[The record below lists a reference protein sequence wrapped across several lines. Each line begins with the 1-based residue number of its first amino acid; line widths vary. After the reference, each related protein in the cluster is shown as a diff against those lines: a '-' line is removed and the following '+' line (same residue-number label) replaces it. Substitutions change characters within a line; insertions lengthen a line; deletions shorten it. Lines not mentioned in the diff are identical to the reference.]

1 MSGFFGVFS
10 PGGRFDQ
17 VAFDQMKSEFHRD
30 GYDELATY
38 VDNHIAL
45 GHLMLRVAPESVND
59 KQPLSSLC
67 GRYSLVGHFRLDYR
81 DELGDK
87 LGLMQKELEL
97 TPDSQLVMLSY
108 QKWGDK
114 CVSHIEGDWTFLV
127 YDKSLQ
133 SLFFAKDPTGIS
145 AFFYAIYDGQ
155 LYFSTD
161 PNVFSSCNFFPQEL
175 DEAQFAYYSVN
186 GLKFDKGSTL
196 LKYVKTL
203 PNGFT
208 ATINGSLE
216 VQLSQFYNLSSNQ
229 EQKKYRYDF
238 DVAYDFKS
246 IYFNAVKSRCRCIT
260 EIGLYLSSGLD
271 SMSVATLSSNELKKS
286 GHNLYT
292 FTSVPALN
300 AKLTDKEKQFADES
314 NLVNLFSGKKDNVRS
329 IFLSF
334 DDFKLSEV
342 DLKDLRMNPF
352 NPSVTLNSFWINGIL
367 KEAKRSNIRLMLTG
381 QMGNFT
387 VSADGY
393 LVHLEMLF
401 RLHFL
406 NLYKAIKHYADK
418 KRLSFLKA
426 FRIRVLSVLKFNIRS
441 WLNKRSIFKNN
452 FFVREGSLSLAY
464 YKKNREL
471 FKSKLNDLIPGYAS
485 FFSSRKL
492 RISQLRKNIYYSNI
506 YWALY
511 GKSYGI
517 DITDPTS
524 DRRVIEFSLTI
535 SDAYFFRDGEP
546 KFLYKKMFK
555 NLLPKEI
562 VENTVSKIQSF
573 DFGDRIQKD
582 IALKELVLQLD
593 DKFSHPN
600 QELSGIISG
609 NLNSI
614 TSSSHPNYERRNI
627 IKLLHDISTIN
638 YLINFKKD

>member
-10 PGGRFDQ
+10 PSGRFDQ
-17 VAFDQMKSEFHRD
+17 VAFDQMKAEFHRD

-45 GHLMLRVAPESVND
+45 GHLMLRVTPESVND
-59 KQPLSSLC
+59 KQPLSSVC
-67 GRYSLVGHFRLDYR
+67 GRYSIVGHFRLDYR

-87 LGLMQKELEL
+87 LGLTQKELEL
-97 TPDSQLVMLSY
+97 TPDSQLVIMSY

-114 CVSHIEGDWTFLV
+114 CVSHFEGDWTFVV

-145 AFFYAIYDGQ
+145 AFFYANFNGR
-155 LYFSTD
+155 LYLSSDPTVFST
-161 PNVFSSCNFFPQEL
+161 CNFFPQEL
-175 DEAQFAYYSVN
+175 DETQFAYYSVN
-186 GLKFDKGSTL
+186 GLKIDKGSTL
-196 LKYVKTL
+196 LKQVKIL

-208 ATINGSLE
+208 AKIDNSLE
-216 VQLSQFYNLSSNQ
+216 VQLSKFYDLSSHRD
-229 EQKKYRYDF
+229 QKKYRYDF

-246 IYFNAVKSRCRCIT
+246 IYFNAVKSRCRSIS
-260 EIGLYLSSGLD
+260 EIGVYLSSGLD

-300 AKLTDKEKQFADES
+300 TKLTDKETQFADES
-314 NLVNLFSGKKDNVRS
+314 NLVNIFSGKKDNVRS
-329 IFLSF
+329 SFLSF
-334 DDFKLSEV
+334 DDFKLSEI
-342 DLKDLRMNPF
+342 DFKDLSMDPF

-367 KEAKRSNIRLMLTG
+367 KEAKSSNIRLMLTG

-401 RLHFL
+401 RLQFL

-418 KRLSFLKA
+418 KRLSFFKA
-426 FRIRVLSVLKFNIRS
+426 FRIRVLSVLKFSMRS
-441 WLNKRSIFKNN
+441 WLHKKSIYNNN
-452 FFVREGSLSLAY
+452 FFVKEGSLSLAY
-464 YKKNREL
+464 YNKNREL

-492 RISQLRKNIYYSNI
+492 RINQLQKNIYYSNI

-535 SDAYFFRDGEP
+535 SDIYFFRDGES
-546 KFLYKKMFK
+546 KFLYKKMF
-555 NLLPKEI
+555 NDLLPKEI

-582 IALKELVLQLD
+582 IGLKELVLQLD
-593 DKFSHPN
+593 DKFSHPD
-600 QELSGIISG
+600 QDAIGLISA

-627 IKLLHDISTIN
+627 IKLLHDISTMN
-638 YLINFKKD
+638 YLMNFKKD